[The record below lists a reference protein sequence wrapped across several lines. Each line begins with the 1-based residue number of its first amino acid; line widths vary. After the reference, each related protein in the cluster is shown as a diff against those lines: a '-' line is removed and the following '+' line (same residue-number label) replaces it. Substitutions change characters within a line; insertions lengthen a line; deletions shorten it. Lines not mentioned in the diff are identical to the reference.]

1 MSTKISE
8 NTNIQLDLKTV
19 VAIIMVTASF
29 VGMYYTLQA
38 DIEEAKKLP
47 PIEVTRLE
55 YELKEEW
62 NEKMILQLTDQ
73 VEMLQK
79 TSDILKEEIEIT
91 SAMLQDGTEADGKFE
106 ELQRQ
111 LEELESRKPKTTVI
125 AIIMVT
131 ASFVGMYYTLQADI
145 EEARKLPPIE
155 VTRLEYELKEEWN
168 EDMIMQLKEAV
179 EVLEETQDILKEEIK
194 ITSAMLQDGTEAD
207 GKFEELQRQLEEL
220 ENKKP
225 STRVIVKEVK
235 VDKKGRKL

>member
-19 VAIIMVTASF
+19 IAIISITASF

-38 DIEEAKKLP
+38 DIEEAKTMP
-47 PIEVTRLE
+47 PTEVTRLE

-62 NEKMILQLTDQ
+62 NE
-73 VEMLQK
+73 E
-79 TSDILKEEIEIT
+79 
-91 SAMLQDGTEADGKFE
+91 
-106 ELQRQ
+106 
-111 LEELESRKPKTTVI
+111 
-125 AIIMVT
+125 
-131 ASFVGMYYTLQADI
+131 
-145 EEARKLPPIE
+145 
-155 VTRLEYELKEEWN
+155 
-168 EDMIMQLKEAV
+168 MIMQLKEAV

-235 VDKKGRKL
+235 VDKKGRKI

>member
-62 NEKMILQLTDQ
+62 NEKMI
-73 VEMLQK
+73 
-79 TSDILKEEIEIT
+79 
-91 SAMLQDGTEADGKFE
+91 
-106 ELQRQ
+106 
-111 LEELESRKPKTTVI
+111 
-125 AIIMVT
+125 
-131 ASFVGMYYTLQADI
+131 
-145 EEARKLPPIE
+145 
-155 VTRLEYELKEEWN
+155 
-168 EDMIMQLKEAV
+168 MQLKNQV
-179 EVLEETQDILKEEIK
+179 ELLEETNDILKEEIK
-194 ITSAMLQDGTEAD
+194 ITSAMIQDGTEAD
-207 GKFEELQRQLEEL
+207 TKLDELNAQLEEL
-220 ENKKP
+220 KNRKP
-225 STRVIVKEVK
+225 KTTVIVKEVQ

>member
-1 MSTKISE
+1 MQLMSTKISE

-62 NEKMILQLTDQ
+62 NE
-73 VEMLQK
+73 
-79 TSDILKEEIEIT
+79 
-91 SAMLQDGTEADGKFE
+91 
-106 ELQRQ
+106 
-111 LEELESRKPKTTVI
+111 
-125 AIIMVT
+125 
-131 ASFVGMYYTLQADI
+131 
-145 EEARKLPPIE
+145 
-155 VTRLEYELKEEWN
+155 
-168 EDMIMQLKEAV
+168 DMIMQLKDAV

>member
-62 NEKMILQLTDQ
+62 NE
-73 VEMLQK
+73 
-79 TSDILKEEIEIT
+79 
-91 SAMLQDGTEADGKFE
+91 
-106 ELQRQ
+106 
-111 LEELESRKPKTTVI
+111 
-125 AIIMVT
+125 
-131 ASFVGMYYTLQADI
+131 
-145 EEARKLPPIE
+145 
-155 VTRLEYELKEEWN
+155 
-168 EDMIMQLKEAV
+168 DMIMQLKEAV
-179 EVLEETQDILKEEIK
+179 EVIEETQDILKEEIK
-194 ITSAMLQDGTEAD
+194 ITSAMIQDGTEAD
-207 GKFEELQRQLEEL
+207 SKFEDLQRQLEQL

-235 VDKKGRKL
+235 VDKKGRKI

>member
-19 VAIIMVTASF
+19 VAIIIVTASF

-38 DIEEAKKLP
+38 DIEEAK
-47 PIEVTRLE
+47 
-55 YELKEEW
+55 
-62 NEKMILQLTDQ
+62 
-73 VEMLQK
+73 
-79 TSDILKEEIEIT
+79 
-91 SAMLQDGTEADGKFE
+91 
-106 ELQRQ
+106 
-111 LEELESRKPKTTVI
+111 
-125 AIIMVT
+125 
-131 ASFVGMYYTLQADI
+131 
-145 EEARKLPPIE
+145 KLPPIE

>member
-1 MSTKISE
+1 MSLLIKHAHHLMQPMSTKISE

-38 DIEEAKKLP
+38 DIEQAK
-47 PIEVTRLE
+47 
-55 YELKEEW
+55 
-62 NEKMILQLTDQ
+62 
-73 VEMLQK
+73 
-79 TSDILKEEIEIT
+79 
-91 SAMLQDGTEADGKFE
+91 
-106 ELQRQ
+106 
-111 LEELESRKPKTTVI
+111 
-125 AIIMVT
+125 
-131 ASFVGMYYTLQADI
+131 
-145 EEARKLPPIE
+145 KLPPIE

-179 EVLEETQDILKEEIK
+179 EVLEETQNILKEEIK

-207 GKFEELQRQLEEL
+207 SKFEDLQKQLEEL

-235 VDKKGRKL
+235 VDKKGRKI